1 MNGEQQCQNF
11 STALRSA
18 ASSAALDQST
28 PRHAVKDAKGHVM
41 EELID
46 LQTVQQKNEDDRF
59 ELEPN
64 ATSLTLLQK
73 VYRSSAI
80 PLTTRMRA
88 AMAALQFEH
97 PKLAVTANVES
108 GDFAFQLDRA
118 IERSRKVIEA
128 KPVIEGNV
136 TANVSSNTPHVQPSN
151 GHRPSVPDRRYRRW

>member
-1 MNGEQQCQNF
+1 
-11 STALRSA
+11 
-18 ASSAALDQST
+18 
-28 PRHAVKDAKGHVM
+28 M

-73 VYRSSAI
+73 VYRSAAI

-108 GDFAFQLDRA
+108 GDFAVQLDRA
-118 IERSRKVIEA
+118 IERSRKVSPMIEA
-128 KPVIEGNV
+128 KPLIEASV
-136 TANVSSNTPHVQPSN
+136 SANVPSSTTGPLSN
-151 GHRPSVPDRRYRRW
+151 GKPTIVDRRYRRW